1 MTIDKDILQYIS
13 EEYYWESIKELEG
26 NQFKKIYE
34 DEHTT
39 IRVVK
44 KGKKTYTFISEFGL
58 KELNEALNNI
68 CSLAV

>member
-1 MTIDKDILQYIS
+1 MTIDKDILQYMS
-13 EEYYWESIKELEG
+13 EEHYWESIRALE
-26 NQFKKIYE
+26 NNKFKKIYE

-44 KGKKTYTFISEFGL
+44 KGKKIYTFISEFGL
-58 KELNEALNNI
+58 KKLNEALNNI

>member
-1 MTIDKDILQYIS
+1 MTIDKDILLYVS
-13 EEYYWESIKELEG
+13 EEHYWESIKELE
-26 NQFKKIYE
+26 NNKFKKIYE

-44 KGKKTYTFISEFGL
+44 KGKKTYTFISRFGL
-58 KELNEALNNI
+58 KKLNEALNNI